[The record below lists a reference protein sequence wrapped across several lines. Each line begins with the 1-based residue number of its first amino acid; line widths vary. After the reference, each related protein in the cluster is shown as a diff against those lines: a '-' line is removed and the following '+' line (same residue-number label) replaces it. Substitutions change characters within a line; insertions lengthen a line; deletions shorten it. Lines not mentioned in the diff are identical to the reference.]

1 MHKPITNN
9 IKKSTLPN
17 EYEVI
22 NGVRQKNSELATNL
36 NYN

>member
-9 IKKSTLPN
+9 LKKSPLPN

-22 NGVRQKNSELATNL
+22 NGVRQNYSELATNL
-36 NYN
+36 NYY